1 MKRLLFFLPL
11 LIFST
16 LSLRA
21 QEINAYEDQWYAC
34 CYDYAYSTTEDGEQS
49 YESSRD
55 IYRIF
60 AVNAYQEI
68 VRVGLLDENLDTV
81 FDDPISIGMRD
92 EMGNYLDLDQSFA
105 FSEDFS
111 VFALSTD
118 MGTDV
123 FYLYSCEQLEEPLPF
138 DQNEMPE
145 SNWTRYLLYLLLAIL
160 PAVLLM
166 IFILWRDRLRP
177 EPAKELILA
186 FSLGLL
192 TLPIAVFLE
201 TMAVNVGI
209 SPAYHANWWDCFKG
223 AFLGAA
229 IPEEFSKLL
238 ILCLFFKWRKNQDEF
253 MDGIVYAVCIGLA
266 FATGENIKYIM
277 VASSMEALS
286 PEPIAASTGVIR
298 ALTAVPCH
306 FSVAVLMGFFYS
318 FYLFVPKRKNL
329 ALALSFL
336 VPVLLHSLYDFFA
349 FLENKE
355 SVWNIVYSYA
365 FFAVFFLLANL
376 GVKAIRAALKID
388 QNLPSVKN
396 Q

>member
-1 MKRLLFFLPL
+1 MKRCALFLLL
-11 LIFST
+11 LLSA

-21 QEINAYEDQWYAC
+21 QEINPYEDAWYEC
-34 CYDYAYSTTEDGEQS
+34 FYDYAFSITADGEES
-49 YESSRD
+49 YKASSG
-55 IYRIF
+55 IYQVVV
-60 AVNAYQEI
+60 VNAYQELF
-68 VRVGLLDENLDTV
+68 RFETLDENLEAA
-81 FDDPISIGMRD
+81 FDNPISISVRD
-92 EMGNYLDLDQSFA
+92 EMGNYIDPDNHFA

-118 MGTDV
+118 AGSDV
-123 FYLYSCEQLEEPLPF
+123 FYLDRCEKMEEPLPF
-138 DQNEMPE
+138 DQDEMPG

-192 TLPIAVFLE
+192 TLPIAILLE
-201 TMAVNVGI
+201 TKAVNIGVV
-209 SPAYHANWWDCFKG
+209 PTYHANWWDCFKG

-238 ILCLFFKWRKNQDEF
+238 ILWLFFKWRKNQDEF

-266 FATGENIKYIM
+266 FATGENIKYILA
-277 VASSMEALS
+277 ASSMEALS

-318 FYLFVPKRKNL
+318 FYLFVPKRKKL

-336 VPVLLHSLYDFFA
+336 VPVLLHGLYDFFA
-349 FLENKE
+349 FLDNKE
-355 SVWNIVYSYA
+355 SVWSIVYSYA

-388 QNLPSVKN
+388 QGLSSVKN
-396 Q
+396 P